1 MASAAVT
8 PSHAPEAARQL
19 REALEALD
27 LDRTIAHYAEDAV
40 LTTPEGTYRG
50 VDKIRAYHA
59 AIFDL
64 TVDLRLEATGVGIVP
79 FDGGWVDQH
88 VQIARFKPNT
98 PVRIPTTA
106 IHRTDADG
114 KLARVDLYYDNWGS
128 LQQLV
133 KGLTGLRGVVAR
145 ALVASISRGLR
156 SGMPASD

>member
-98 PVRIPTTA
+98 PVRNPD
-106 IHRTDADG
+106 RGDPPDRCRRQGG
-114 KLARVDLYYDNWGS
+114 KLAQVVFYDDNWGV
-128 LQQLV
+128 L
-133 KGLTGLRGVVAR
+133 
-145 ALVASISRGLR
+145 
-156 SGMPASD
+156 